1 MYKGV
6 GANTI
11 RPYHTIEVIRF
22 LCVSP
27 KHFLH
32 ALPSYRPYLPTSHLA
47 PDKLAVKIMTIKST
61 TLIVTGG
68 LNPRLIAKVY

>member
-1 MYKGV
+1 MMHCLF
-6 GANTI
+6 AS
-11 RPYHTIEVIRF
+11 
-22 LCVSP
+22 L
-27 KHFLH
+27 
-32 ALPSYRPYLPTSHLA
+32 ALRLEGQSAPLLDSHLA